1 MTTTV
6 KLIHIGDIHGHLV
19 GRMHLRD
26 DLGYGKHLG
35 GLARLYSKIAEIRS
49 RADASLLINTGD
61 TIQGSAEAL
70 FTRGAALV
78 EVLNQFGIDY
88 FAPGNWDFVYGTERF
103 IELFAGQNPLAPWN
117 ALAAN
122 LYYDGEPYAQ
132 TTGRRV
138 LPPYAIKIVNGIRL
152 GILGFTTD
160 RGPNALGKQ
169 PTKGF
174 RMSAG
179 EDELRE
185 FIPRLREHE
194 RIDAIIMISELGLA
208 NNIRLAK
215 MFPGI
220 DVILSSDMHEI
231 TRAPVLLESGTL
243 IVEEGQDG
251 TVLGEI
257 DLVFK
262 DGRLRDRG
270 FKSHTIDETILPD
283 AGIAAAVNRIRRE
296 YVDGPHFVEHI
307 NPINGTRLRRPLDS
321 VVGHTAVPL
330 CRAAF
335 SDAPMPGV
343 IEGSSHDFLSDA
355 FRAVAGADI
364 GAIRG
369 FRYGTHVVAGPITLD
384 DLYHFMPVGA
394 LISAGDV
401 KGEKIHKQLEKAANG
416 CLSPDLAQWT
426 GGWMFG
432 YSGLGFAIDPYKA
445 QGQRIADI
453 TFTDE
458 NGISKPLDPACTY
471 RYASYYYR
479 HEPLE
484 ITGLKAENIEV
495 ATDENNEP
503 LDATEVVVRY
513 LAMLPSQTANP
524 LLGRIRLL
532 RPLPAPIHGNPEIQP
547 LEGCKPDDG
556 AARSSTLEVK

>member
-26 DLGYGKHLG
+26 DSDYGKHLG
-35 GLARLYSKIAEIRS
+35 GLARLYSKIAEVRS
-49 RADASLLINTGD
+49 RADDSLLINTGD

-78 EVLNQFGIDY
+78 EVLNQFGIDF

-103 IELFAGQNPLAPWN
+103 IELFADKNPLAPWN

-122 LYYDGEPYAQ
+122 LYYDGDPYADK
-132 TTGRRV
+132 TGQRV
-138 LPPYAIKIVNGIRL
+138 LPPYAIRVISGIRL

-179 EDELRE
+179 ENELRE
-185 FIPRLREHE
+185 FIPHLREHE
-194 RIDAIIMISELGLA
+194 RADAIIMISELGLA
-208 NNIRLAK
+208 NNTRLAK

-231 TRAPVLLESGTL
+231 TRAPVLLDNGTL

-257 DLVFK
+257 DLVFEG
-262 DGRLRDRG
+262 GRLRNRQ
-270 FKSHTIDETILPD
+270 FKSHTIDETISPD
-283 AGIAAAVNRIRRE
+283 AQIAAAVDRIRRE
-296 YVDGPHFVEHI
+296 YVDGPHFVEHA

-355 FRAVAGADI
+355 FRAVADADI

-369 FRYGTHVVAGPITLD
+369 FRYGTHVAAGPITLD
-384 DLYHFMPVGA
+384 DLYHFIPIGP
-394 LISAGDV
+394 LIAAGDV
-401 KGEKIHKQLEKAANG
+401 EGKAIHKQLEKAANG
-416 CLSPDLAQWT
+416 CLSPDLTQWT

-432 YSGLGFAIDPYKA
+432 YSGLGFAIDPYKE
-445 QGQRIADI
+445 QGRRIADI

-458 NGISKPLDPACTY
+458 NSISKPLDPARTY

-484 ITGLKAENIEV
+484 INGMKAENIEV
-495 ATDENNEP
+495 VLDENKEP

-513 LAMLPSQTANP
+513 LAMLPNRTANP
-524 LLGRIRLL
+524 LPQRIRLL
-532 RPLPAPIHGNPEIQP
+532 RPLPAPVYGNREIQP
-547 LEGCKPDDG
+547 LEGCKPSGD
-556 AARSSTLEVK
+556 ATPETSPEVK